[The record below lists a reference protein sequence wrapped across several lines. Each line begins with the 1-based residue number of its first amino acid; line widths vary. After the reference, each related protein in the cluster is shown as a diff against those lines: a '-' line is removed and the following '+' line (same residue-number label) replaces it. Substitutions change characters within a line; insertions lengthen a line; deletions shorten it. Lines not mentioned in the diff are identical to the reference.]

1 MSFGWQELL
10 IIIVPIVIL
19 VAFIALVTAIVRAVW
34 KGLDRAEARRT
45 GPDGADADPGPGGGG
60 PA

>member
-10 IIIVPIVIL
+10 IIIGSIVIF

-34 KGLDRAEARRT
+34 KGLDRAGARRT
-45 GPDGADADPGPGGGG
+45 GPGGADADPGPGGGG